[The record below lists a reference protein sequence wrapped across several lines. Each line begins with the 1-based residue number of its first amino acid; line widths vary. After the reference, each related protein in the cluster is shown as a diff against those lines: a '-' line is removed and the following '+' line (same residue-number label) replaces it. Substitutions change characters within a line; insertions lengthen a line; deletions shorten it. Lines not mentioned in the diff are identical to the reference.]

1 VNSLFRS
8 PGLTV
13 HRCLWVAA
21 ALVFFVKVVE
31 VVVGFV
37 KEVRLS
43 LPRASL
49 CGGDHRR

>member
-8 PGLTV
+8 PGLAV

-21 ALVFFVKVVE
+21 ASAFFVKVAE
-31 VVVGFV
+31 PAGGFV
-37 KEVRLS
+37 KEGWLG

-49 CGGDHRR
+49 CGSGHR